1 MVAAKDLAG
10 TYIRNI
16 EPNRKK
22 EENELDSSSAISKQK
37 KSRIK
42 TLEGI
47 SKYFYW
53 QWSITGPLAG
63 YILARPLPSFGQT
76 AQYSPAL
83 IANLSNTE
91 ILHPSPTFSEHTQ
104 SDTKWL
110 MPIPVSKFQDKTIQN
125 EDIEMEGKFITCFD
139 LKLYY
144 NNKIFYLNIIKL
156 QLENQIPNNQQ
167 IEGKYRIFFF
177 ECHQFF

>member
-1 MVAAKDLAG
+1 MTDGFHIVAAVKDLAG
-10 TYIRNI
+10 TYIGNI

-53 QWSITGPLAG
+53 QWPITGLLAE
-63 YILARPLPSFGQT
+63 YILACLLPSFGQT

-110 MPIPVSKFQDKTIQN
+110 MPIPVSKF
-125 EDIEMEGKFITCFD
+125 
-139 LKLYY
+139 
-144 NNKIFYLNIIKL
+144 
-156 QLENQIPNNQQ
+156 
-167 IEGKYRIFFF
+167 
-177 ECHQFF
+177 